1 MSVLIKRPIKGITIN
16 GFEYVLDDDGNEIA
30 FDTLEDAKAFLV
42 QHGYDENTIDAEGI
56 EFEEVTE

>member
-1 MSVLIKRPIKGITIN
+1 MSVLIKRPINGITIN
-16 GFEYVLDDDGNEIA
+16 GFEYVLDDNENEIA

-42 QHGYDENTIDAEGI
+42 KHRYDKNVIDAEGI